1 MSPPRSHARARCL
14 VASAPEGAAVDNS
27 GQLDAAA
34 AGAEELLDDVLDDEL
49 PADVVDEL
57 LDDESDELDEEL
69 DDSELPPELL
79 ELFFLESSRLSV
91 R

>member
-1 MSPPRSHARARCL
+1 M
-14 VASAPEGAAVDNS
+14 DNS

-57 LDDESDELDEEL
+57 LDDESDELDEEV
-69 DDSELPPELL
+69 DDSEEPPPELL

>member
-1 MSPPRSHARARCL
+1 M
-14 VASAPEGAAVDNS
+14 DNS

-34 AGAEELLDDVLDDEL
+34 AGAEELFDDVLEDEPL
-49 PADVVDEL
+49 DDVVDEL
-57 LDDESDELDEEL
+57 LDDESDELDDEV

>member
-1 MSPPRSHARARCL
+1 M
-14 VASAPEGAAVDNS
+14 
-27 GQLDAAA
+27 
-34 AGAEELLDDVLDDEL
+34 LDDEL

>member
-1 MSPPRSHARARCL
+1 M
-14 VASAPEGAAVDNS
+14 DNS

-34 AGAEELLDDVLDDEL
+34 AGADELLDDVLDDEL

>member
-1 MSPPRSHARARCL
+1 M
-14 VASAPEGAAVDNS
+14 DNS

-57 LDDESDELDEEL
+57 LDDESVELDDEL
-69 DDSELPPELL
+69 DDSELPPEPL

>member
-1 MSPPRSHARARCL
+1 M
-14 VASAPEGAAVDNS
+14 DNS

-79 ELFFLESSRLSV
+79 ALFFLESSRLSV

>member
-1 MSPPRSHARARCL
+1 M
-14 VASAPEGAAVDNS
+14 DNS

-34 AGAEELLDDVLDDEL
+34 AGA
-49 PADVVDEL
+49 DEL

>member
-1 MSPPRSHARARCL
+1 MERLWITRVSWMRLRR
-14 VASAPEGAAVDNS
+14 
-27 GQLDAAA
+27 
-34 AGAEELLDDVLDDEL
+34 ELLDDVLDDEL

>member
-1 MSPPRSHARARCL
+1 M
-14 VASAPEGAAVDNS
+14 DNS

-57 LDDESDELDEEL
+57 LDDESDELD
-69 DDSELPPELL
+69 DSELPPELL

>member
-1 MSPPRSHARARCL
+1 M
-14 VASAPEGAAVDNS
+14 DNS

-57 LDDESDELDEEL
+57 LDDESVELDDEL
-69 DDSELPPELL
+69 DDSELPPEPSMEAPRSLTTTL
-79 ELFFLESSRLSV
+79 APRRASSSAWQRPRPPPAPV
-91 R
+91 TIAT